1 MLSGRQVVS
10 NIARPTLVLCVLITL
25 LAAPAPGISAGPIAV
40 SSPAVALQQ
49 PPAPPAP
56 PPPGPPAPPPPA
68 TQPAPPPEIV
78 REIEVRGHRNVPV
91 ADITARIT
99 QTKIGAPL
107 RQEDVQADIRAIID
121 TGLFADAT
129 ARIERVTDG
138 VRVIFIVIENPVV
151 TEIIIEGNTVIPTAD
166 ILRALGIPLG
176 QVLNVRRMRDGVAA
190 VEKLYEEKGYVLAR
204 VADTSII
211 PVDGGRLRLRIA
223 EGRIEAIRLR
233 GLNRT
238 RPRIVERQLTIKV
251 DQVFNINELNANLQ
265 RLSQVGLFENI
276 RAQPEPGTDPDSVVL
291 IIEFEE
297 ARTTSFSGGV
307 GYSTTQ
313 GLLGFVEYQ
322 DANWRGLGQT
332 LTARVQRSLLERG
345 GPIRFNYEISFREP
359 YLDSQRTSGDLALY
373 SRSSLEIEF
382 AKSKIRSRYQ
392 LNRTGS
398 SVAVGRVLG
407 TNTLVSVR
415 LRSEETTFNV
425 LPRDPAKP
433 SSPKIPPRR
442 LTPGRVISVTVGGS
456 RSTLND
462 PQTPT
467 SGERRLV
474 SLEVGVPW
482 LGGQFGFTKTNL
494 DYMRLFPIRNN
505 SFFLARAVAGIG
517 TGNIP
522 VQEQY
527 ALGGSSTLRA
537 LPFGALR
544 ANSMFVTNL
553 EYHFPLGTFIK
564 ELGEVQGI
572 VFADIGNAPI
582 RFTDVRIGY
591 GVGVSLKTPIGPIRL
606 DVAFG
611 QGSTQTW
618 IVIGSPF

>member
-1 MLSGRQVVS
+1 MS
-10 NIARPTLVLCVLITL
+10 NIGRPTLVLCVLITL
-25 LAAPAPGISAGPIAV
+25 LAAPAPGISAGAV
-40 SSPAVALQQ
+40 AASPPVVALQQ
-49 PPAPPAP
+49 QPAPPAP
-56 PPPGPPAPPPPA
+56 PPP
-68 TQPAPPPEIV
+68 QPAPPPEIV

-91 ADITARIT
+91 ADIAARIT
-99 QTKIGAPL
+99 QTKVGAPL
-107 RQEDVQADIRAIID
+107 RQEDVQADIRALID

-138 VRVIFIVIENPVV
+138 VRVVFIVIENPVV

-166 ILRALGIPLG
+166 ILKVLDIPFG
-176 QVLNVRRMRDGVAA
+176 RVLNVRRMRDGVAA

-211 PVDGGRLRLRIA
+211 PVDGGRLRIRIA
-223 EGRIEAIRLR
+223 EGQIEAIRFR

-238 RPRIVERQLTIKV
+238 RSRIVERQLTIKTG
-251 DQVFNINELNANLQ
+251 QVFNINELNANLQ
-265 RLSQVGLFENI
+265 RLSQLGLFENI
-276 RAQPEPGTDPDSVVL
+276 RAQPEPGADPDTIVL
-291 IIEFEE
+291 VIEFEE
-297 ARTTSFSGGV
+297 ARTSSFSGGV
-307 GYSTTQ
+307 GYSSTR

-322 DANWRGLGQT
+322 DANWRGFGQT
-332 LTARVQRSLLERG
+332 LTLRLERSLVERG
-345 GPIRFNYEISFREP
+345 APARFNYDISFREP
-359 YLDSQRTSGDLALY
+359 YLDTQRTAADLALY
-373 SRSSLEIEF
+373 SRSSVEVEF
-382 AKSKIRSRYQ
+382 RKAKVRSRYQ

-398 SVAVGRVLG
+398 SVGVSRPIG
-407 TNTLVSVR
+407 TNTVVSLR
-415 LRSEETTFNV
+415 LRSEETSFVV

-433 SSPKIPPRR
+433 KSPKVPPKRV
-442 LTPGRVISVTVGGS
+442 TPGRVISITAAGS
-456 RSTLND
+456 RSSLND

-467 SGERRLV
+467 AGDRQLLA
-474 SLEVGVPW
+474 LEVGLPF

-494 DYMRLFPIRNN
+494 DYMRLFPMRNN
-505 SFFLARAVAGIG
+505 SYFLARAAAGIG

-527 ALGGSSTLRA
+527 SLGGSSSLRA

-544 ANSMFVTNL
+544 ANSVFVTNL

-564 ELGEVQGI
+564 QLGEVQGI

-591 GVGVSLKTPIGPIRL
+591 GVGVSIKTPIGPVRL